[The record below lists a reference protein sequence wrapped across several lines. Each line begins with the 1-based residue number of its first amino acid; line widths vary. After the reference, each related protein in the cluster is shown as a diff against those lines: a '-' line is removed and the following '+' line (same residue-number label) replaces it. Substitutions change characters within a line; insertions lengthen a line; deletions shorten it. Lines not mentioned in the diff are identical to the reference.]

1 MSTNMWA
8 RDRQESRKKEF
19 KAGVSAED
27 SRRKRED
34 NVVRIRKNK
43 REESLA
49 KKRNLGQ
56 ASAPRSKHH
65 DASIAQKLENLPKMV
80 AGVMSEDPQ
89 QQLECTTQ
97 FRKLLSIERNPP
109 IEEVIATGVVPR
121 FVQFLT
127 HDHNPQLQFEAAW
140 ALTNIASGSS
150 EQTRIV
156 IEKGAVPIFVRLL
169 SSNNDDVRE
178 QVRNHLMPF
187 EINAPCILPFL

>member
-1 MSTNMWA
+1 
-8 RDRQESRKKEF
+8 
-19 KAGVSAED
+19 
-27 SRRKRED
+27 
-34 NVVRIRKNK
+34 VVRIRKNK

-178 QVRNHLMPF
+178 QVRNELMPF
-187 EINAPCILPFL
+187 NNDAPMHFAI

>member
-1 MSTNMWA
+1 VA
-8 RDRQESRKKEF
+8 
-19 KAGVSAED
+19 
-27 SRRKRED
+27 
-34 NVVRIRKNK
+34 RIRKNK
-43 REESLA
+43 KEEIIA

-65 DASIAQKLENLPKMV
+65 DASIAQQLENLPKMV
-80 AGVMSEDPQ
+80 GGVMSEDPQ

-109 IEEVIATGVVPR
+109 IEEVIATGVVSR

-127 HDHNPQLQFEAAW
+127 HDHYPQLQVEATW

-156 IEKGAVPIFVRLL
+156 IEEGAVPILVRLL
-169 SSNNDDVRE
+169 SSNDEQVRE
-178 QVRNHLMPF
+178 QVIIGHYY
-187 EINAPCILPFL
+187 